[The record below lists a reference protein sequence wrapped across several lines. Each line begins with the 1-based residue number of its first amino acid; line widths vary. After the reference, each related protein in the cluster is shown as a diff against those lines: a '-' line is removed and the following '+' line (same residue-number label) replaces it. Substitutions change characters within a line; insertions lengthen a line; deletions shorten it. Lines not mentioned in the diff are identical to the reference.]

1 MKDEKTD
8 KTNTAQDFLETQD
21 VKNPWVRFYLSSQ
34 INIRKNEIEYGKKIV
49 DLSTEQERTIVKK
62 RAFLE
67 LWEKSSGVVSYVCD
81 KLEINRNT
89 FYAWKANDPEF
100 AAKIKAVEDKRLD
113 SAEDILFGKVFV
125 ERDASCAKY
134 LLDRKHPGYKPKS
147 VTEVIAGEK
156 TLEDLLAEDDAKAD
170 KELQDYERRNKNN
183 GTETARPED
192 QRGADEPI
200 PNQDEAG
207 GDGQVQA

>member
-1 MKDEKTD
+1 MKDEKID
-8 KTNTAQDFLETQD
+8 KTNTSPDFLEAQQ
-21 VKNPWVRFYLSSQ
+21 VNNPWVRFYLSSQ
-34 INIRKNEIEYGKKIV
+34 INIRKNEVKYGERIV
-49 DLSTEQERTIVKK
+49 ELSTEQERTVIKK
-62 RAFLE
+62 RAFLD

-81 KLEINRNT
+81 KLDINRNT
-89 FYAWKANDPEF
+89 FYKWKADDPEF

-183 GTETARPED
+183 GTETARTED
-192 QRGADEPI
+192 ERGADAPVQ
-200 PNQDEAG
+200 NQDEAG

>member
-1 MKDEKTD
+1 MKDEKTN
-8 KTNTAQDFLETQD
+8 KSNTSPDFLETQD
-21 VKNPWVRFYLSSQ
+21 VKNPWVRFYLSAQ
-34 INIRKNEIEYGKKIV
+34 KNIHKNEVAYGKRII

-67 LWEKSSGVVSYVCD
+67 LWEKSSGVISYVCD
-81 KLEINRNT
+81 KLDINRVT
-89 FYAWKANDPEF
+89 FYKWKADDPEF

-183 GTETARPED
+183 GTETARTED
-192 QRGADEPI
+192 ERGADAPVQ
-200 PNQDEAG
+200 NQNEAG
-207 GDGQVQA
+207 GDGEVQA